1 MRAVQ
6 LAAMLATT
14 LAAGLR
20 PGEAPLRPGQAGPRP
35 AAPSVPPVA
44 VKRTDFDVFLGD
56 SDRQAGRMT
65 LVATEVPGR
74 VVLDLEFVGPHRD
87 SEAGFKGRAVYDRAA
102 DRPRPLHA
110 EASTRVGRN
119 RLMEG
124 KVEFEPKSGG
134 LVARTAVTGYADRKG
149 TLYREPKVQTGETP
163 VPEGV
168 LLTYA
173 ALVYFAPTLQ
183 RQTGSLD
190 GVVYAAL
197 PKDLEFP
204 ELIGFTADCRLVRV
218 NTDELGACRIELRQ
232 MFPGGNYK
240 LKAFARY
247 THAGEVLET
256 GFAQFTMR
264 PAAPGRSPAAREAK

>member
-1 MRAVQ
+1 
-6 LAAMLATT
+6 
-14 LAAGLR
+14 
-20 PGEAPLRPGQAGPRP
+20 
-35 AAPSVPPVA
+35 
-44 VKRTDFDVFLGD
+44 VFLGD
-56 SDRQAGRMT
+56 SDRKAGRMT
-65 LVATEVPGR
+65 LVVTEVPGR
-74 VVLDLEFVGPHRD
+74 VVLDLEFSGPHRD

-102 DRPRPLHA
+102 DRPRPLQA
-110 EASTRVGRN
+110 EVSTRVGRN

-124 KVEFEPKSGG
+124 KVEFEAKAGG
-134 LVARTAVTGYADRKG
+134 GTIARTAVTGYADRKG

-163 VPEGV
+163 VPGGL

-204 ELIGFTADCRLVRV
+204 ELIGFTGGCRIVRI
-218 NTDELGACRIELRQ
+218 NTDELGACRIDLRQ
-232 MFPGGNYK
+232 MYPGGNYK

-247 THAGEVLET
+247 THAGEVIET

-264 PAAPGRSPAAREAK
+264 PAPPGRSPAAKEAK